1 MRISIW
7 ITGLQIFCEKV
18 CVKMSKS
25 PASSSITIN
34 VSKKRSDSEEPDD
47 QNFSGGLTRG
57 APRREG
63 SAEPD
68 LGLLAKKRLLPVT
81 KIEARP
87 RSENLEGGFDVDITT
102 LSPHLDLDYKRAS
115 ALMFDYRED
124 GDQSDNTKLWIK
136 VQRKTFTNWV
146 NNKLEGTGFSVEDV
160 EQDFADG
167 RALIAL
173 IQQLIP
179 GSLTM

>member
-1 MRISIW
+1 
-7 ITGLQIFCEKV
+7 
-18 CVKMSKS
+18 MSKP

-34 VSKKRSDSEEPDD
+34 VSKKRSSSEEPDNQEARH
-47 QNFSGGLTRG
+47 QNAT
-57 APRREG
+57 RREG

-68 LGLLAKKRLLPVT
+68 IGLAGKKLLIT

-87 RSENLEGGFDVDITT
+87 HSEGDFEAGFDVDITT
-102 LSPHLDLDYKRAS
+102 MSPHPDIDYKRAS
-115 ALMFDYRED
+115 GMLLDYHED
-124 GDQSDNTKLWIK
+124 GEHGDNTKLWIE

-146 NNKLEGTGFSVEDV
+146 NNKLEGTGFSVANIQE
-160 EQDFADG
+160 DFADG

-179 GSLTM
+179 GSLSM